1 MGFNEWSDDEN
12 VSRNHGRDKF
22 RHERS
27 LERERYGEEYE
38 RYDRKKRGRRSPTPP
53 EGITTIFPFLFL
65 FLFKQDYI
73 SFISII
79 LLLLLLLFIIL
90 FLISI

>member
-1 MGFNEWSDDEN
+1 MGFNDWSDDEN
-12 VSRNHGRDKF
+12 ASRNHGRDKF

-53 EGITTIFPFLFL
+53 EGITTVFPYSSILF
-65 FLFKQDYI
+65 
-73 SFISII
+73 
-79 LLLLLLLFIIL
+79 LLLLLSSFSFFLFYK
-90 FLISI
+90 